1 MVCTSIQSSLKA
13 KFFPRVTVFGQTTL
27 YHDIWQ
33 ERASWVGYICTYRA
47 GCELSRMRPLCSSD
61 RRRVSLVCRTQTEVW
76 CTKPNRR
83 RGLSP
88 AVSVKNPI
96 SPAAFGLRW
105 NSYFHHDL
113 WVAPKKS
120 SIFCIHLRP
129 KVARP
134 KISNFCVG
142 SDGNIRAENVSHPTR
157 EGCDGY
163 VACKLT
169 LSQVEK
175 EQDNSLR
182 THGGHVNSLRFDS
195 PFLPPSWSSNFSS
208 QPCPYSLLFINWSPL
223 KGFL

>member
-1 MVCTSIQSSLKA
+1 
-13 KFFPRVTVFGQTTL
+13 
-27 YHDIWQ
+27 
-33 ERASWVGYICTYRA
+33 
-47 GCELSRMRPLCSSD
+47 MRPLCSSD

-142 SDGNIRAENVSHPTR
+142 SDGNIRAENVSGRMGTSAQKMAEAPTPVPTATR
-157 EGCDGY
+157 
-163 VACKLT
+163 
-169 LSQVEK
+169 S
-175 EQDNSLR
+175 
-182 THGGHVNSLRFDS
+182 S
-195 PFLPPSWSSNFSS
+195 PRRSHEPTKPTV
-208 QPCPYSLLFINWSPL
+208 SLLPL
-223 KGFL
+223 IPVSGKP

>member
-1 MVCTSIQSSLKA
+1 MIWYDKKERAGWDTYVHMGRVASSLGCVRSVRAIDDVWVWFAAHRLKSGA
-13 KFFPRVTVFGQTTL
+13 PNQTAGGDSPRRSRWKTL
-27 YHDIWQ
+27 
-33 ERASWVGYICTYRA
+33 
-47 GCELSRMRPLCSSD
+47 
-61 RRRVSLVCRTQTEVW
+61 
-76 CTKPNRR
+76 
-83 RGLSP
+83 
-88 AVSVKNPI
+88 
-96 SPAAFGLRW
+96 F
-105 NSYFHHDL
+105 
-113 WVAPKKS
+113 
-120 SIFCIHLRP
+120 HLRP
-129 KVARP
+129 LAYGEIVIFTTTSGSLPKNPLFFAPTCDPRSHDQ

-182 THGGHVNSLRFDS
+182 THGGHVYSLPFDP

-208 QPCPYSLLFINWSPL
+208 QPCPFSLLFINWSPL

>member
-1 MVCTSIQSSLKA
+1 MQNDNDQIQ
-13 KFFPRVTVFGQTTL
+13 QCM
-27 YHDIWQ
+27 
-33 ERASWVGYICTYRA
+33 SWVESGDTKK
-47 GCELSRMRPLCSSD
+47 SRLKT
-61 RRRVSLVCRTQTEVW
+61 V
-76 CTKPNRR
+76 
-83 RGLSP
+83 
-88 AVSVKNPI
+88 

-182 THGGHVNSLRFDS
+182 THGGHVYSLPFDP
-195 PFLPPSWSSNFSS
+195 PFLPLLDPQTSPPRLVPFLSCSLTEVLSKGSCRNWKSFSPLHLPPGHGSKSS
-208 QPCPYSLLFINWSPL
+208 Q
-223 KGFL
+223 GFL

>member
-1 MVCTSIQSSLKA
+1 
-13 KFFPRVTVFGQTTL
+13 
-27 YHDIWQ
+27 
-33 ERASWVGYICTYRA
+33 
-47 GCELSRMRPLCSSD
+47 MRPLCSSD

-120 SIFCIHLRP
+120 SIFCTHLRP

-134 KISNFCVG
+134 KNLQFLCRVGWEHPRRKWRRRPPLYPRLQDLAHVDRTNLPNQQYHSYHSYQFLESLNKKLPISTMNHVYIK
-142 SDGNIRAENVSHPTR
+142 DGLYINSVI
-157 EGCDGY
+157 
-163 VACKLT
+163 
-169 LSQVEK
+169 SQ
-175 EQDNSLR
+175 S
-182 THGGHVNSLRFDS
+182 
-195 PFLPPSWSSNFSS
+195 
-208 QPCPYSLLFINWSPL
+208 
-223 KGFL
+223 